1 MTTVL
6 QALLIN
12 LVSFRLLLD
21 PVDSVEPMGCFTE
34 TKKKRFFP
42 VVYHTVKGRVDKK
55 YPDILAIYEECKKK
69 AAEYS
74 KPLEIFGI
82 WNYIKC
88 VTTNT
93 GKGDEYF
100 NNARKSRNCK
110 TCHGKGIGSK
120 KTAVFVYK
128 TNL

>member
-1 MTTVL
+1 MKAL
-6 QALLIN
+6 QAFLID
-12 LVSFRLLLD
+12 VVFFRLLLE
-21 PVDSVEPMGCFTE
+21 PEDSVEPMGCFTE
-34 TKKKRFFP
+34 TKKKRLLP

-69 AAEYS
+69 ASEYS

-82 WNYIKC
+82 WNYKKC
-88 VTTNT
+88 VSTET

-100 NNARKSRNCK
+100 NNARNSRNCK

-128 TNL
+128 NIL